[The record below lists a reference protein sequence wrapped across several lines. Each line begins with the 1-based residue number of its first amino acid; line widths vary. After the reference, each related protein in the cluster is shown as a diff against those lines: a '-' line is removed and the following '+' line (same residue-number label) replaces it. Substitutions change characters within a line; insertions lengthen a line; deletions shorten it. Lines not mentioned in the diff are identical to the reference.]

1 VLCSQKKNRK
11 KQHETA
17 LPTVPSRTGAPAI
30 DKLHQTLLTS
40 RTGGCPKF
48 LSQDIRQFKIL
59 FPDHSV
65 LSIISETKRSAMTKD
80 KIKINNSQFLPTSN
94 NIIKLKK

>member
-1 VLCSQKKNRK
+1 VLCSLKNRK

-17 LPTVPSRTGAPAI
+17 LPTVPSQTGAPAI

-48 LSQDIRQFKIL
+48 LSQDIRKFKIL
-59 FPDHSV
+59 VTEHKV
-65 LSIISETKRSAMTKD
+65 LTIISETNIGNDKRQK
-80 KIKINNSQFLPTSN
+80 KEFNNSHSLLTPT
-94 NIIKLKK
+94 IL